1 MLGNQ
6 ALEESD
12 RPRIVSRPTYISSS
26 SSLSTLSN
34 LQAIESSADDS
45 ASYISPPDTPFS
57 KTHFAVP
64 ESGKKGSA
72 VDEDTRISPVP
83 RSTTASSLSSS
94 TGDAEAEIATS
105 RQPSTAVDCGEDSIS
120 YGEYIV
126 EFPPGISSPAPSL
139 SRFYLRRSSVG
150 ETVVLEIPSPQRAKV
165 EEYQEESAP
174 KVSWRIIRY
183 LLLIFLK
190 DLIAPVRPLDNTPPK
205 REPAVS
211 KERPSTDSSNIP
223 SPITV
228 AVEPSV
234 SNQAEPV
241 KRWWQISLAR
251 KQSAAE
257 KPVSVVVAADQSAI
271 ILPTPPTDV
280 EKTIYAQ
287 TRRYVH

>member
-83 RSTTASSLSSS
+83 RSTTASSLSPS

-150 ETVVLEIPSPQRAKV
+150 ETVVLEIPSPQRAEV
-165 EEYQEESAP
+165 EVYQEESAP

-183 LLLIFLK
+183 LLLIQPHFFEGL
-190 DLIAPVRPLDNTPPK
+190 DRPCPPSGQYPSQARTSRIQRTPIY
-205 REPAVS
+205 RFIQRS
-211 KERPSTDSSNIP
+211 IP
-223 SPITV
+223 NHRCSRT
-228 AVEPSV
+228 SGF
-234 SNQAEPV
+234 
-241 KRWWQISLAR
+241 
-251 KQSAAE
+251 
-257 KPVSVVVAADQSAI
+257 
-271 ILPTPPTDV
+271 
-280 EKTIYAQ
+280 
-287 TRRYVH
+287 